1 MSYIGTSPVGGLI
14 NSQYFSGDGSTLT
27 FNLTY
32 SYTNEAAL
40 LVFITG
46 VKQKSDSYSVIGGQ
60 LIFSAAPPAGTQN
73 IEVIYLSGSVLT
85 ALATVANTNITGNII
100 SSQITSVANTQ
111 ITGNIISSQISANLT
126 LYGNTTISGNLVSST
141 GAQLSLPNTTSTLG
155 FINIPPVGQKS
166 AAYTLTTLDV
176 GKYVEQ
182 ANANGTITVPNT
194 TFSSGDVVSVF
205 NNTNT
210 TLTITCSA
218 VTAWAAGN
226 NTSKTSVNVSTRG
239 VASVLFISSNVCVI
253 TGTLAS

>member
-85 ALATVANTNITGNII
+85 ALATVANTNIIGL
-100 SSQITSVANTQ
+100 ITSAQIANVANTQ
-111 ITGNIISSQISANLT
+111 ITGNIISSQISANLS
-126 LYGNTTISGNLVSST
+126 LYGNTTITGNLVSSG
-141 GAQLSLPNTTSTLG
+141 GAKLSLPDTTSTLG
-155 FINIPPVGQKS
+155 YLNIPAVGQKTS
-166 AAYTLTTLDV
+166 TYTLSTIDV
-176 GKYVEQ
+176 GKFVEQ

-194 TFSSGDVVSVF
+194 TFSSGDVVSIF

-210 TLTITCSA
+210 SLTITCSA

-253 TGTLAS
+253 TGTLSS